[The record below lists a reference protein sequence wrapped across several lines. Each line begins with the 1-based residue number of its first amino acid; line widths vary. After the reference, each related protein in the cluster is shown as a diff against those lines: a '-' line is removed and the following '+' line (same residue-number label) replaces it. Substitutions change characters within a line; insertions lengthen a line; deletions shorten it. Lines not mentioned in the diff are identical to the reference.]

1 MAATTAATALAR
13 AVMGRESRTT
23 VRQRRAGIQPRGRVT
38 RADAQASTGRGA
50 VYWCREHPHATPT
63 RIPEKKHTM
72 SQKEPTPQDRQG
84 LQVGDRVQILTN
96 IVKAPVGTI
105 GTIMGFTAGAHHPL
119 VEVVGRGR
127 CLIPA
132 LSLVRQD

>member
-38 RADAQASTGRGA
+38 RADAQASTGRCS
-50 VYWCREHPHATPT
+50 VYWLIEHPHATPT
-63 RIPEKKHTM
+63 RIPETIALM
-72 SQKEPTPQDRQG
+72 VLKEPTPLDRQG

-96 IVKAPVGTI
+96 AVKAPVGLL
-105 GTIMGFTAGAHHPL
+105 GTIKGFTAGAHHPL
-119 VEVVGRGR
+119 VEVAGRGR

-132 LSLVRQD
+132 RSLVRQD